1 MKKIIGFIFPFLF
14 IAFLLIG
21 LVLNLLIGSD
31 FKEIQDSSFKKPE
44 ALYVSNFLYAIQYER
59 KNSATKVVSYV
70 GQRDIN
76 YHFKSENTIIAFKQS
91 GSVNFAYNFAYLVNT
106 PTKFLH
112 NTIFL
117 FKSINQDNSLLPTF
131 KQHIVEVEEQEETVM
146 VDGVL
151 LNKDGEPINPED
163 VATVTSEKKVTKTII
178 DWGAWAM
185 FISAFAI
192 NLADAFFGA
201 IFACIMLV
209 VGTITGTLFHPILTI
224 KEIIPALWACVLSV
238 FIAVKNIF
246 FW

>member
-1 MKKIIGFIFPFLF
+1 M
-14 IAFLLIG
+14 
-21 LVLNLLIGSD
+21 
-31 FKEIQDSSFKKPE
+31 
-44 ALYVSNFLYAIQYER
+44 
-59 KNSATKVVSYV
+59 VSYV

-76 YHFKSENTIIAFKQS
+76 YHFKSGNTIIAFKQS

-117 FKSINQDNSLLPTF
+117 FKGINSGVSLFPVFEKNTVLV
-131 KQHIVEVEEQEETVM
+131 KEQEETFM

-151 LNKDGEPINPED
+151 LNKEGEPINPEN
-163 VATVTSEKKVTKTII
+163 VKTFTSEKKVTKMIVN
-178 DWGAWAM
+178 WGAWAM
-185 FISAFAI
+185 FMAAFSI
-192 NLADAFFGA
+192 NLADAVLGT
-201 IFACIMLV
+201 IFAFVMLF

-224 KEIIPALWACVLSV
+224 KELIPALWASVLSV